1 MNLIRSPEKLPK
13 AAKYL
18 EREFEMKDLM
28 KTKYRLSLQI
38 KYKTNGVLIHQST
51 FVEKVLKH
59 FNMDNAHW
67 LSTVMVIQS
76 LKPRKDPFRPKEDDE
91 VILSLEVPMQ
101 SMPYYI

>member
-13 AAKYL
+13 TAKYL

-59 FNMDNAHW
+59 FNMDNAYW
-67 LSTVMVIQS
+67 LSTVMVIRS
-76 LKPRKDPFRPKEDDE
+76 LKPRNDPFRPKEDDE
-91 VILSLEVPMQ
+91 VILGLEVPMQ